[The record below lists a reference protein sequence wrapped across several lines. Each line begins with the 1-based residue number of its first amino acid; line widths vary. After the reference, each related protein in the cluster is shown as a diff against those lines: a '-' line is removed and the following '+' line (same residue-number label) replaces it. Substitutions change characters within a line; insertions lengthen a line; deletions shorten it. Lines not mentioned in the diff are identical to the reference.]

1 MWLAIKPHSNESQN
15 MRATLELAS
24 KSIGVVIMVFSLFQW
39 MTFDY
44 PDTNPFWHG
53 AIWQKGIETGTINLI
68 FVSVLSVVGYGLFT
82 LGKFGLDK
90 FSNK

>member
-1 MWLAIKPHSNESQN
+1 MAAVAVVGWGIGAK
-15 MRATLELAS
+15 T
-24 KSIGVVIMVFSLFQW
+24 IGVIMMVFSFFQW

-53 AIWQKGIETGTINLI
+53 AIWQMGIETETINLI
-68 FVSVLSVVGYGLFT
+68 FISLLSVVGYGLFT

-90 FSNK
+90 FSKN